1 MSSSNAF
8 LTGSIDDY
16 LLGLADGV
24 EKAQRQLSR
33 VSLELNAG
41 EAPVMYQIPRVEFE
55 LKLSLEMVSAE
66 DGSGATLQFR
76 PAGQG
81 GSRQTTTEASS
92 TLRGS
97 LVAVPR
103 LGGKP
108 RPVLGTTLRR
118 IDPEAWR
125 WQVRVKLATAAG
137 EALSGVKVQF
147 NTDRERSRELTDKL
161 VSLPEGSSSALSSQT
176 KFSSGVVTTDG
187 HGVASATL
195 EADASEPKGRYVA
208 AVIDALGETETV
220 IFRLD

>member
-1 MSSSNAF
+1 MSSVDAF

-41 EAPVMYQIPRVEFE
+41 DAPIMYQIPRVDFE
-55 LKLSLEMVSAE
+55 LKLSLEMVTSD
-66 DGSGATLQFR
+66 DGTGAKLQVR
-76 PAGQG
+76 PASGGG
-81 GSRQTTTEASS
+81 GSRQTTAEGSS

-108 RPVLGTTLRR
+108 RPVLRTTLRR
-118 IDPEAWR
+118 IDPSVWR
-125 WQVRVKLATAAG
+125 WQIRVEVATAAG
-137 EALSGVKVQF
+137 EALGGVDIQF
-147 NTDRERSRELTDKL
+147 NIDRERSRELTEQL
-161 VSLPEGSSSALSSQT
+161 GGTSSALSSAT
-176 KFSSGVVTTDG
+176 KFAFGVITTDAR
-187 HGVASATL
+187 GVASATL
-195 EADASEPKGRYVA
+195 EADAQEPQGRYVV